1 MLLSICPCNYQHK
14 ILIATN
20 TVTIILPSFIGGYPL
35 YSAIRFHPGKVNF
48 FKASQLINDFG
59 KTGGA
64 NAAGFIST
72 MLVPVFNVLLETMRE
87 KVRR

>member
-1 MLLSICPCNYQHK
+1 MLLPICPCNYQHK

-59 KTGGA
+59 NTGGA

-72 MLVPVFNVLLETMRE
+72 MLVPVIYVLLETMRE